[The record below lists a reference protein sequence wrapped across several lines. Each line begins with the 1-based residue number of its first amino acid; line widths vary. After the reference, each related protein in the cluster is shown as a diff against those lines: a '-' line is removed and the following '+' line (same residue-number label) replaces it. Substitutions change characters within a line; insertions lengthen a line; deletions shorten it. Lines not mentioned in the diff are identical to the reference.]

1 MQEEAVEMVDVAE
14 AGRRL
19 GVSISTVWRMIRRGE
34 LPSIRKGGRRLVPRD
49 SLATATKARQAEEVP
64 PLDKNHPIFRL
75 VGGGR
80 SGGKLPGARDKHAI
94 LDS

>member
-1 MQEEAVEMVDVAE
+1 MPEEAVELVDVTE

-49 SLATATKARQAEEVP
+49 SLVPAARVRQKEKVP

-75 VGGGR
+75 VGAGR

-94 LDS
+94 VDS